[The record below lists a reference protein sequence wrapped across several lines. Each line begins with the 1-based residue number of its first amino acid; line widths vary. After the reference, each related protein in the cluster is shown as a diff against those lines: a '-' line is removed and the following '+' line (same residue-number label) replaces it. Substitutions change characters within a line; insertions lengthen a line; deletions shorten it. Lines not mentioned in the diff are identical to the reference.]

1 MSFEKILLVAVV
13 AALILGP
20 ANLPRYAEMLGRG
33 TRKVKEFLE
42 SSKQRVKDETDGAI
56 DDLDWKKLDPRQYD
70 PRRIIAEALQD
81 DPPVTTATTAAGS
94 TGAAGVTETGA
105 IASTALTATAL
116 VASERAERER
126 NQRPAPFD
134 SDAT

>member
-1 MSFEKILLVAVV
+1 MPVGMSFEKILLVAVV

-81 DPPVTTATTAAGS
+81 DPPIRTAAGAA
-94 TGAAGVTETGA
+94 GAATGA

-134 SDAT
+134 NDAT

>member
-1 MSFEKILLVAVV
+1 
-13 AALILGP
+13 
-20 ANLPRYAEMLGRG
+20 MLGRG

-81 DPPVTTATTAAGS
+81 DPPVTTAA
-94 TGAAGVTETGA
+94 GAAGAATGA
-105 IASTALTATAL
+105 VASTALTATAL

-134 SDAT
+134 NDAT

>member
-1 MSFEKILLVAVV
+1 MPVGMSFEKILLVAVV

-20 ANLPRYAEMLGRG
+20 ANLPRYAELLGRG

-81 DPPVTTATTAAGS
+81 DPPVTTAA
-94 TGAAGVTETGA
+94 GAAGAATGA
-105 IASTALTATAL
+105 VASTALTATAL